1 MIVTS
6 VARYVFVEGH
16 AVAHLAGIMLAKALD
31 DVDIDIAKRRSDDL
45 GSFSSPRELTAH
57 EHIGRN
63 LCGGGESV
71 A

>member
-1 MIVTS
+1 
-6 VARYVFVEGH
+6 
-16 AVAHLAGIMLAKALD
+16 MLAEALD
-31 DVDIDIAKRRSDDL
+31 DVDTNVAKRRSDDL